1 MTENDVV
8 KNVRATAIKGFIV
21 MFLVALIPNI
31 GFFVYLTDPDD
42 KSLAWLFLIFAGLFD
57 WLLIK
62 TLITIIN
69 PLKDPVFRKYGSP
82 KKIKEILNELN
93 SNIVYEDENIIMS
106 DKYITE
112 KKDFSGLIAFE
123 DVLGIHKLQHKK
135 NGFTNYYGVILT
147 DKYGYEHRYTYQVQN
162 ENKCDELIMITAN
175 LCPNAVVGYTNQQK
189 QHIKEN
195 KVELKELPIDSDD
208 EEKET
213 FTCDNC
219 GTEVDKDAT
228 ECPNCGC
235 TFIDDNEN
243 IEDNEEQFVCD
254 NCGELVNISATKCP
268 NCGELFEDDSEKE
281 SKGNTKNKENS
292 KKKNDKESKSDIDQ
306 KYSDLNKLKKLL
318 GKKIITKEEF
328 EKEKKKILNK

>member
-21 MFLVALIPNI
+21 MLIVALVPNI

-106 DKYITE
+106 NKYITE

-175 LCPNAVVGYTNQQK
+175 LCPNAVVGYTKQQK

-195 KVELKELPIDSDD
+195 KVELNELPIDSDA

-219 GTEVDKDAT
+219 GAEVDEDA
-228 ECPNCGC
+228 EQCPKCGC
-235 TFIDDNEN
+235 AFVE
-243 IEDNEEQFVCD
+243 EDSNEEQFVCD
-254 NCGELVNISATKCP
+254 NCGSLVNSSAKKCP
-268 NCGELFEDDSEKE
+268 NCGEKFDEEEDVKEEKTNKSKDKEKKKE
-281 SKGNTKNKENS
+281 SDM
-292 KKKNDKESKSDIDQ
+292 DK

-318 GKKIITKEEF
+318 DNKIITKEEF